1 MTAPALWL
9 EAGAWTEARLV
20 VDSRLE
26 VVAADELLLAEELVD
41 ELDELL
47 AAPPPRA
54 TDVAPFAELSV
65 KSASTVCEI
74 VPLVTFAVR

>member
-1 MTAPALWL
+1 MTAPAPWL
-9 EAGAWTEARLV
+9 EAGAWTEARLI
-20 VDSRLE
+20 VDSRLD
-26 VVAADELLLAEELVD
+26 VVVDELLLLADELVD

-47 AAPPPRA
+47 AAPPPMA
-54 TDVAPFAELSV
+54 TDVVPFAEPSV